1 MANDSRARIRHEA
14 AELLSRDGYNGMG
27 LKALSEATGLPAG
40 SIYHHFPGGKDEIAA
55 TAIVETADAVA
66 QLLEALL
73 VDGVTDDA
81 VSRMFTFMADRLEA
95 TDFVAG
101 CVVGTP
107 ALDDATPAPRV
118 LGACGAGFERLAEPI
133 VDAFVREG
141 RFAGRRQGHGHDPAQ
156 RLRRGHRPGPGAAL
170 PRAAGCG
177 RSLHEPLHRPH
188 PSASPF
194 WRLSR
199 SSGPPRG
206 APEGA
211 GGRQLAFTWW

>member
-55 TAIVETADAVA
+55 IAIVETAEAVA
-66 QLLEALL
+66 QLLESLL
-73 VDGVTDDA
+73 AEGVTDAA
-81 VSRMFTFMADRLEA
+81 VGRMFAFMADRLEA

-133 VDAFVREG
+133 VEAFAHEG
-141 RFAGRRQGHGHDPAQ
+141 RSPADA
-156 RLRRGHRPGPGAAL
+156 RVMATTLLSAYEGATVLARALRSR
-170 PRAAGCG
+170 
-177 RSLHEPLHRPH
+177 EPLDAAAASMSRFIALTRP
-188 PSASPF
+188 P
-194 WRLSR
+194 LR
-199 SSGPPRG
+199 SG
-206 APEGA
+206 A
-211 GGRQLAFTWW
+211 